1 MAPLDTSRGN
11 KMTGTITLIKR
22 LIAQLLDSAK
32 PRVR

>member
-1 MAPLDTSRGN
+1 MAPFDTSRGS

-22 LIAQLLDSAK
+22 LIAQLLDAAK